1 MKQAAFNRECRLAEN
16 FSVKHII
23 NHSSHIKYSLCSIH
37 AVCESMCRLA
47 AVALEETPFFSSAKE
62 GSFAQKIPAGVQ
74 LSFHSYLCLLM
85 GSLLHAD
92 FLDCNGPTNATTGLL
107 LHGIP
112 VPLLHQEGKRL
123 TPPACGRE
131 DAGGKPCSGET
142 RPHAGPWWA
151 SSARRVLKR
160 LAIPP
165 NSGVTGRPLNAA
177 SLYSPP
183 SDSSVVPPLTCDLPK
198 FEHVST
204 DAVYRADSDCTC
216 SYCNRMFK

>member
-1 MKQAAFNRECRLAEN
+1 MLEE
-16 FSVKHII
+16 
-23 NHSSHIKYSLCSIH
+23 
-37 AVCESMCRLA
+37 
-47 AVALEETPFFSSAKE
+47 LEETPFFSTAKE
-62 GSFAQKIPAGVQ
+62 GSFAQKIPSGVQ

-85 GSLLHAD
+85 GNLLHAD
-92 FLDCNGPTNATTGLL
+92 FLFGLQCANKCHHGPFAARHPGAAATPRG
-107 LHGIP
+107 
-112 VPLLHQEGKRL
+112 QKM
-123 TPPACGRE
+123 TPPACGRQ

-151 SSARRVLKR
+151 SSARRVFKR

-165 NSGVTGRPLNAA
+165 NSGVTGRRLDAA

-183 SDSSVVPPLTCDLPK
+183 SDSSVVPPLTRDLPK

-204 DAVYRADSDCTC
+204 GAVYRADSDCTC